1 MQFPPLDRWKEGP
14 ITMRYAADTDVS
26 VERSRAEIE
35 RILTRWGAT
44 RFLYA
49 SGEQGSVIAFQFKEK
64 QFRFVLPLP
73 DRADKRFWF
82 TPARRARRDE
92 QGAFLAWE
100 QACRQRW
107 RALALNLKAKLEAV
121 ECGIESF
128 EVAFM
133 PYVVMPDGKTV
144 ADHVLPALEANR
156 LPELT
161 FEGYNK

>member
-1 MQFPPLDRWKEGP
+1 MINSHRF
-14 ITMRYAADTDVS
+14 AANTDVS

-35 RILTRWGAT
+35 RILARWGAS

-49 SGEQGSVIAFQFKEK
+49 SGEQGSVIAFQFKQK

-73 DRADKRFWF
+73 DRADKSFWY
-82 TPARRARRDE
+82 TPARQTQRSPEAAYAE
-92 QGAFLAWE
+92 WE

-121 ECGIESF
+121 ESGIESF

-133 PYVVMPDGKTV
+133 PYVVLPDGKTV
-144 ADHVLPALEANR
+144 ADHVLPALEAHR

-161 FEGYNK
+161 F

>member
-1 MQFPPLDRWKEGP
+1 
-14 ITMRYAADTDVS
+14 MRYAAETEVS

-35 RILTRWGAT
+35 KILARWGAT
-44 RFLYA
+44 QFLYA
-49 SGEQGSVIAFQFKEK
+49 SGESGSVIAFQFKEK

-73 DRADKRFWF
+73 DRTSKAFWF
-82 TPARRARRDE
+82 TPNQHRRRDE
-92 QGAFLAWE
+92 QGAYLAWE

-144 ADHVLPALEANR
+144 ADHVLPALERNR

-161 FEGYNK
+161 FDGYNK

>member
-1 MQFPPLDRWKEGP
+1 
-14 ITMRYAADTDVS
+14 MRYAAETDVS
-26 VERSRAEIE
+26 VEKSRTEIE
-35 RILTRWGAT
+35 RILIRWGAN

-49 SGEQGSVIAFQFKEK
+49 SGEQGSMIAFQFKEK

-73 DRADKRFWF
+73 ERNDKRFWY
-82 TPARRARRDE
+82 TPSRHTQRTPE
-92 QGAFLAWE
+92 QAYAEWE

>member
-1 MQFPPLDRWKEGP
+1 
-14 ITMRYAADTDVS
+14 MRFANETEVS
-26 VERSRAEIE
+26 VEKSRVEIE
-35 RILTRWGAT
+35 RNLSRYGAT

-49 SGEQGSVIAFQFKEK
+49 SAETGAVIAFQFQDK
-64 QFRFVLPLP
+64 QIRFLLPLP
-73 DRADKRFWF
+73 DRSSKEFWYTPTRRTQRSQDEAF
-82 TPARRARRDE
+82 T
-92 QGAFLAWE
+92 QWE
-100 QACRQRW
+100 KACRQRW

-144 ADHVLPALEANR
+144 ADHVLPALAQNR

-161 FEGYNK
+161 F